1 MHMAVARDLV
11 LPNERPEEVDGG
23 TSSYK
28 GDGRELRTQRH
39 HFSSCCV
46 CGPDPGAAT
55 AVTGP

>member
-1 MHMAVARDLV
+1 MHMEVARDLV

-28 GDGRELRTQRH
+28 GDRRELRTQGH
-39 HFSSCCV
+39 HSSCCV

-55 AVTGP
+55 DVTGP